1 MKRLSAAVALLLFA
15 ISAPANATII
25 GGSVTGGS
33 AQTAGGT
40 FVKLTVPL
48 SNPFG
53 TPNSVGADTFESPNL
68 YGFDEDQNILLTTTL
83 IPDVGSTIAAG
94 TTVASHY
101 IFFDPGSN
109 QNILGTVD
117 FDSDVLAIMTYTDT
131 LAATDFLANT
141 GVTYLNPGARGLEPG
156 DNTTI
161 SGLRQIS
168 FNVVASS
175 PGDYIRVL
183 TAFSPAA
190 ATPEPSDNIAL
201 LGGGLA
207 IALLAARRGRKTHG

>member
-1 MKRLSAAVALLLFA
+1 MKRLSAAVAFLLFA
-15 ISAPANATII
+15 ISVPANATII

-40 FVKLTVPL
+40 FLKLTVPL

-53 TPNSVGADTFESPNL
+53 SPNSVGADTFEIPNL

-83 IPDVGSTIAAG
+83 IPAVGSTIVAG

-101 IFFDPGSN
+101 IFFDPGPA

-141 GVTYLNPGARGLEPG
+141 DVTYLNPGARGLEPG
-156 DNTTI
+156 DTATI

-190 ATPEPSDNIAL
+190 VTPEPSDNIAL